1 MPDIQT
7 TTETSQE
14 WGAIAGALAAAQG
27 AFKEVKQ
34 NRTVNVTTKA
44 GQKYSFSYATLD
56 SVLSAT
62 TAALASNGI
71 AVVCT
76 IVDNRLTVRLMHS
89 SGQWIASSC
98 SVPPPTNDLQGFGSI
113 LTYLRRYMICAL
125 LNVAA
130 EYDDDGHSG
139 AGNTAIPVDP
149 MQPLWE
155 ALDTLGIGPG
165 ASTQVWCEKVLGR
178 KIPSVS
184 ALSKADYDTL
194 LAAAKCL
201 KPKDTA
207 TASKPTGLATRE
219 QCEALNAALDVLK
232 YGFPGPEV
240 TDPKK
245 LSEAKKLAK
254 LGWANGM
261 LKRSTP
267 ISSFAAMTNEEA
279 VRMIAAAQAGEVP
292 EVDPMPDWMGQ
303 EPEAKK

>member
-1 MPDIQT
+1 MPDNLQMQSDQLNEYT
-7 TTETSQE
+7 AAMAKAQ
-14 WGAIAGALAAAQG
+14 LAFDAVS
-27 AFKEVKQ
+27 KDSE
-34 NRTVNVTTKA
+34 
-44 GQKYSFSYATLD
+44 GQVGQRRYSYPSLA
-56 SVLSAT
+56 SVISAT
-62 TAALASNGI
+62 RKGLCDNGLVI
-71 AVVCT
+71 DGVVWDGWL
-76 IVDNRLTVRLMHS
+76 VVTVMHI
-89 SGQWIASSC
+89 SGQFKRSALQLPDPADEW
-98 SVPPPTNDLQGFGSI
+98 QGFGSAE
-113 LTYLRRYMICAL
+113 TYARRYLYLAMLSLAG
-125 LNVAA
+125 
-130 EYDDDGHSG
+130 EDDDGV
-139 AGNTAIPVDP
+139 AAQKRAPAKIDP
-149 MQPLWE
+149 MQPLWD

-165 ASTQVWCEKVLGR
+165 ASTQTWCEKVLGR
-178 KIPSVS
+178 AIPSVS

-194 LAAAKCL
+194 LAAAKYL

-232 YGFPGPEV
+232 YGFPGPEP

-303 EPEAKK
+303 KPEAKK